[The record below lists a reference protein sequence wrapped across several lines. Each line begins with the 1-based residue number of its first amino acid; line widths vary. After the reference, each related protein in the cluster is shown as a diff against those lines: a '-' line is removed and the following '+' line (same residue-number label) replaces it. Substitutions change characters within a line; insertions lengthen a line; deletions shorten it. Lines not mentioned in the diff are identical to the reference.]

1 MSKERKR
8 KRKGGHDKR
17 RHWRKHEEAVDF
29 RVVLL
34 GNPNVG
40 KSVIFYRL
48 TKTYV
53 IVSNFPGT
61 SVSITEGTGRFSYKK
76 VHHQVR
82 VVDTPGIYKLTPI
95 SEDERVARSV
105 LIEEKPDVVI
115 QVADAKNLR
124 RSILFTLQVL
134 EVGIPS
140 MLVLNMWD
148 ELRGQKIDMAKLE
161 EILGIPVVNT
171 VATEKTGI
179 KKLKNTVEKV
189 RNGEY
194 EIKPYRVRYPEQI
207 ENAVQKISELLSNGD
222 LPFSPR
228 AFSLMLLEGDK
239 ELERWINRNYGRSH
253 LDKIQAIIQETAKY
267 FADPLNFVIT
277 RSREIE
283 ARRITNQV
291 LSAEEIKSS
300 SLGEKISTISIHKI
314 WGPIILLGVLIL
326 VFLFVGFIGAVVLV
340 ELMEGQLFG
349 AYINPF
355 LNSWFKSFIPN
366 HGVGNVAIELFV
378 GVPELGDSAFGIL
391 TVGLGWIFGLIL
403 PIVFTFFIAFAIL
416 EDSGYLSRIAVITN
430 QFAKKM
436 GLSGKAMI
444 PMILGLGCGTTAHL
458 TTRILDTRKERIIS
472 SLLVALAIPCS
483 AQLGVLMGFI
493 STFGIVWLLV
503 GFGVVFLQLFL
514 IGWLASKI
522 VHPEEKLSLMI
533 EIPPLRLPK
542 LENVLI
548 KTWKR
553 LVWFMKEAILIFLI
567 GIVILSVLTLTG
579 GDNFLEALFQPI
591 TGNLLGLP
599 SESASAFV
607 SAVLRRD
614 LGAVIFY
621 DIPGLTAVQAT
632 VGFVVLMLF
641 LPCIASIFMITKERG
656 IKVALAIIVFV
667 FAYAIAVGALLNVIL
682 NAIVII

>member
-1 MSKERKR
+1 MSEGRKR
-8 KRKGGHDKR
+8 KRKRGHGGHGKR

-53 IVSNFPGT
+53 IASNFPGT
-61 SVSITEGTGRFSYKK
+61 SVSITEGIGRFPYKK
-76 VHHQVR
+76 GHHHVR

-105 LIEEKPDVVI
+105 LIEENPDVVI

-134 EVGIPS
+134 EVGNPS

-148 ELRGQKIDMAKLE
+148 ELWNQKIDLAKLE

-171 VATEKTGI
+171 VATEKMGI

-194 EIKPYRVRYPEQI
+194 EIRPYLVRYPEQI
-207 ENAVQKISELLSNGD
+207 ETAVQKISELLSKGN

-228 AFSLMLLEGDK
+228 AFSLMLLEGDQ
-239 ELERWINRNYGRSH
+239 ELERWINRNYGRSQ
-253 LDKIQAIIQETAKY
+253 LDKIHAIIQETAKY
-267 FADPLNFVIT
+267 FGDPLNFVIT
-277 RSREIE
+277 QIRERE

-291 LSAEEIKSS
+291 LSAEETKSS
-300 SLGEKISTISIHKI
+300 SLGEKIGTISIHKI
-314 WGPIILLGVLIL
+314 WGPMILLGVLVL
-326 VFLFVGFIGAVVLV
+326 VFLFVGYVGAVVLV

-349 AYINPF
+349 VYINPF

-366 HGVGNVAIELFV
+366 HGAGNVAIELLV
-378 GVPELGDSAFGIL
+378 GLGDGGFGIL
-391 TVGLGWIFGLIL
+391 TIGLSWIFGLIL

-458 TTRILDTRKERIIS
+458 TTRILDTRKERIIA

-493 STFGIVWLLV
+493 GRYGIEWLLI
-503 GFGVVFLQLFL
+503 GFGMVFLQLFL

-522 VHPEEKLSLMI
+522 VNPGEKISLMI

-542 LENVLI
+542 LENILI

-553 LVWFMKEAILIFLI
+553 LVWFMKEAIPIFLV
-567 GIVILSVLTLTG
+567 GIVILSVLSLTG
-579 GDNFLEALFQPI
+579 GDEVLEAFFQPI

-607 SAVLRRD
+607 SAILRRD
-614 LGAVIFY
+614 LGAVVFFSA
-621 DIPGLTAVQAT
+621 DLSAQEAT

-641 LPCIASIFMITKERG
+641 LPCLASMFMIVKERG
-656 IKVALAIIVFV
+656 IKVALMIIAFV
-667 FAYAIAVGALLNVIL
+667 FAYAIAVGALLNAVF
-682 NAIVII
+682 NAIAVI